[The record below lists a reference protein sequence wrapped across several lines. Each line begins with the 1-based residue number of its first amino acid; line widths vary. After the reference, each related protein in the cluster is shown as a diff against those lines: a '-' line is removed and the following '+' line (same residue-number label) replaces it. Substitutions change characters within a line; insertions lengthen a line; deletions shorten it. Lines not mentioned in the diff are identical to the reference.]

1 MNCSVPDFPLRSH
14 RLVRAA
20 AIIVLMA
27 VGAGRAPAQDPAT
40 PAPPAPA
47 PNLPAHTRWVIA
59 ADYTTD
65 GAQLLTSGGESLLY
79 RPGDAAIWN
88 PADSNR
94 AGDLAGHP
102 TAVWAIKASND
113 GKLAATAG
121 YDGLVKL
128 WDLPG
133 RALKADLKKHK
144 GWVRSLDF
152 SPDGTKLATAGEDG
166 TVVVWDTG
174 TNAEIRTLA
183 AHGGP
188 VTAVAFSPDGATL
201 ATGGGDKL
209 VKLWD
214 VAAGTEKGKLE
225 GHADTLWAVAYSPDG
240 TKLASAGADRVVKL
254 WNTADSKEHGT
265 LAGHKDWVTCVSFT
279 PDNAR
284 LASASLDGAVKF
296 WDVAS
301 KAEQK
306 GPPPVEGAKPSSVWC
321 VAVAPNGQT
330 MFIGSHAG
338 GRIVPVPSPELAPV
352 PPPPP
357 PAAPAF
363 AAVVPTEFKSA
374 AGATGAI
381 AADGIVLVTGS
392 LAKDVYTIKAI
403 VPPGGNVS
411 AVKLEALTDPSL
423 PAMGPGRAGNGNVV
437 LSRFALQ
444 SGAPGSADAP
454 NVVKLATAKADFEQ
468 GGYPAA
474 ATIDDNP
481 ESGWAIAPEVGKDH
495 ALTFELA
502 PEVALPAGSLL
513 LFTIE
518 HQFADGT
525 HNLGKFR
532 LSLLQSPLPP
542 AP

>member
-1 MNCSVPDFPLRSH
+1 M
-14 RLVRAA
+14 
-20 AIIVLMA
+20 
-27 VGAGRAPAQDPAT
+27 
-40 PAPPAPA
+40 
-47 PNLPAHTRWVIA
+47 
-59 ADYTTD
+59 
-65 GAQLLTSGGESLLY
+65 
-79 RPGDAAIWN
+79 
-88 PADSNR
+88 
-94 AGDLAGHP
+94 
-102 TAVWAIKASND
+102 
-113 GKLAATAG
+113 
-121 YDGLVKL
+121 
-128 WDLPG
+128 
-133 RALKADLKKHK
+133 
-144 GWVRSLDF
+144 
-152 SPDGTKLATAGEDG
+152 
-166 TVVVWDTG
+166 
-174 TNAEIRTLA
+174 
-183 AHGGP
+183 
-188 VTAVAFSPDGATL
+188 
-201 ATGGGDKL
+201 
-209 VKLWD
+209 
-214 VAAGTEKGKLE
+214 
-225 GHADTLWAVAYSPDG
+225 
-240 TKLASAGADRVVKL
+240 
-254 WNTADSKEHGT
+254 
-265 LAGHKDWVTCVSFT
+265 
-279 PDNAR
+279 
-284 LASASLDGAVKF
+284 KF

-437 LSRFALQ
+437 LSRFAIQ

-454 NVVKLATAKADFEQ
+454 NLVKLATAKADFEQ

-495 ALTFELA
+495 ALTYELA
-502 PEVALPAGSLL
+502 PEVALPAGSVL